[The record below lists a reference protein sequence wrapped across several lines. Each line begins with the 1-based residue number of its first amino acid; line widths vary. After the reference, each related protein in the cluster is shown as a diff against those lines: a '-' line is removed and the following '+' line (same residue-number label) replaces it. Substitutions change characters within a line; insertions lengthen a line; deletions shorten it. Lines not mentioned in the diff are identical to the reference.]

1 VINVP
6 FLIAVVVVQLPL
18 MLALPILVGLWIRRH
33 YGVDWCIYLA
43 GGVTFVA
50 SQVVHLPLNYAL
62 GLLTGGWGLGLLP
75 LPLMALA
82 AGLSAGT
89 CEQTARWVALR
100 FVLRRTR
107 GWSQALQ
114 FGAGH
119 GGFEAIILGL
129 LALSNIVSMV
139 VMQMAGAQ
147 ALGLNGDAAA
157 QAEQALKAFWSAG
170 WYTPVVAGLERAFA
184 ITFHIAMSVL
194 VMRAIT
200 RRQAGYLLAAI
211 AAHALFDAWSVW
223 GSRTLGILWVELGLA
238 VVAAGALWL
247 IVRLREA
254 PHDPNPVG
262 A

>member
-1 VINVP
+1 MINVP
-6 FLIAVVVVQLPL
+6 FLIAVVVVQMPL
-18 MLALPILVGLWIRRH
+18 MLALPVVVGLWIRRRH
-33 YGVDWCIYLA
+33 GVGWRVYLA

-62 GLLTGGWGLGLLP
+62 GMLTGRWGVGLLP
-75 LPLMALA
+75 LPLLALA

-89 CEQTARWVALR
+89 CEQVARWVALR
-100 FVLRRTR
+100 FMLRRTR

-119 GGFEAIILGL
+119 GGFEAIIFGL
-129 LALSNIVSMV
+129 LALSTIVSMV
-139 VMQMAGAQ
+139 AMQLAGTQ
-147 ALGLNGDAAA
+147 ALGLSGNSAA
-157 QAEQALKAFWSAG
+157 QAEQALTAFWSAG

-211 AAHALFDAWSVW
+211 AAHAAFDAWAVW
-223 GSRTLGILWVELGLA
+223 GSRTLGVLWVELGLA
-238 VVAAGALWL
+238 VVAGGALWL
-247 IVRLREA
+247 IVRLRET
-254 PHDPNPVG
+254 PQDTNPSG